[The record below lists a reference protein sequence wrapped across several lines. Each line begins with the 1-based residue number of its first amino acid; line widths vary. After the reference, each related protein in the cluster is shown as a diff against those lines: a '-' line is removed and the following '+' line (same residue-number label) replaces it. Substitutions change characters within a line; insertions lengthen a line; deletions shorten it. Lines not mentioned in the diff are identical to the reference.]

1 MNKLIY
7 PILFAL
13 VLLVPEN
20 VLAST
25 DFKVFVT
32 DVTTH
37 ELGLKATQMGN
48 GQIIP
53 ISNFAISPES
63 VVQINQGKNLMVFT
77 SANESER
84 IQKVKVTNAQGQ
96 VTELL
101 PLQNNQYSISDL
113 NVGVYTLNTIV
124 DSPDT
129 VSLNAY

>member
-1 MNKLIY
+1 M
-7 PILFAL
+7 
-13 VLLVPEN
+13 
-20 VLAST
+20 
-25 DFKVFVT
+25 
-32 DVTTH
+32 
-37 ELGLKATQMGN
+37 
-48 GQIIP
+48 
-53 ISNFAISPES
+53 
-63 VVQINQGKNLMVFT
+63 VQINQGKNLMVFT
-77 SANESER
+77 STNEPER